1 MGSHSKSCFSV
12 FEILPK
18 KSFSLSKMKF
28 ACVAI
33 LLLISTAQLT
43 FSRTLSKG
51 ATVDFDLRELVE
63 NLRDA
68 IIMNEKKDLE
78 AKTEENRQIHDSP
91 IDESQW
97 ELQEEPTPDPTRE
110 ELVHIKKWCMAVKQ
124 DPAHDNKDRKYC
136 IELWKKF
143 DLDNVNV

>member
-1 MGSHSKSCFSV
+1 MGTPSRASQSSKFC
-12 FEILPK
+12 PK

-28 ACVAI
+28 SCVAI
-33 LLLISTAQLT
+33 FLLISMAQLT

-68 IIMNEKKDLE
+68 IIINEKKDLE

-91 IDESQW
+91 IDESLW

-110 ELVHIKKWCMAVKQ
+110 LTNEELAHEGWLDWLEILAHRKKLGLESVS
-124 DPAHDNKDRKYC
+124 DY
-136 IELWKKF
+136 
-143 DLDNVNV
+143 

>member
-1 MGSHSKSCFSV
+1 MGSTPSRAFQFSKFC
-12 FEILPK
+12 PK

-28 ACVAI
+28 SCVAI
-33 LLLISTAQLT
+33 FLLISTAQLT

-110 ELVHIKKWCMAVKQ
+110 ELVDIKQWLMAFKQ
-124 DPAHDNKDRKYC
+124 GVADHNLQEEDY
-136 IELWKKF
+136 IQ
-143 DLDNVNV
+143 